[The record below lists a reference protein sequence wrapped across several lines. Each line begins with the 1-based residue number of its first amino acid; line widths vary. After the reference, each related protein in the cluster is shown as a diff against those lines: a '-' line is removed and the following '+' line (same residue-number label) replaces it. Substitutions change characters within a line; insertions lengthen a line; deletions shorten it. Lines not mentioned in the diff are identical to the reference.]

1 MRALLMRLTL
11 ASTLLLA
18 VACNRDLTA
27 RPPVE
32 TRLYYPSGVAFAP
45 AADGGL
51 GRLYVANSNFDRR
64 FDIGWSPRSISPRS
78 GPAGTPARA
87 RCRSPAIRSRRL
99 RTGAPTRAARSS
111 SSTWPPTRGAS

>member
-18 VACNRDLTA
+18 VACNRDLIA

-32 TRLYYPSGVAFAP
+32 TRLYYPSGVGFAS

-64 FDIGWSPRSISPRS
+64 FDVGWVTALDLSLVRT
-78 GPAGTPARA
+78 GDGARA
-87 RCRSPAIRSRRL
+87 LPLPVRTRERSCAV
-99 RTGAPTRAARSS
+99 TQPTSN
-111 SSTWPPTRGAS
+111 